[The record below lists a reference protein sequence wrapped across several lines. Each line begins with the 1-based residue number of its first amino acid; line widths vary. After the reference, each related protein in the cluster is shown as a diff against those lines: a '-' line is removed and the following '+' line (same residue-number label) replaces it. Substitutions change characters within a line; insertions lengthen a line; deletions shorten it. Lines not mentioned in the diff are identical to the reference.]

1 MRTLTLTRTPLRVS
15 LFGGGTDLPD
25 YYRQHGGKVLSL
37 TIDKFVY
44 VTVRA
49 RWDGAVSLSWT
60 GTLADGAEQVSDP
73 IVRAALQVTGI
84 TGGCDIASMSDVPP
98 GGSGL
103 GSSSAFTVG
112 LLHALLTATGRDASP
127 PVLAELACRV
137 EIELLGAPIGK
148 QDQYAVA
155 VGGCNE
161 YAFHPDE
168 RVSVSAVPLPGAG
181 LADLARHA
189 LVFATGRTR
198 RTNDVLCDQ
207 KARIPHTAHH
217 LHAIKQIVGPG
228 RDRLLGGDIAGVG
241 ALLHDGWQRKKQL
254 SARINDNQLDDW
266 YDRALRAGAYGGKLL
281 GAGGGG
287 YFLFLAPPGAHPRV
301 AAALP
306 ELRRMPVDFVP
317 TGSHVV
323 ATLP

>member
-1 MRTLTLTRTPLRVS
+1 VRTLTLTRTPLRVS

-25 YYRQHGGKVLSL
+25 YYRAHGGRVLSL
-37 TIDKFVY
+37 TIDKYVY

-49 RWDGAVSLSWT
+49 RWDGAIGLSWT
-60 GTLADGAEQVSDP
+60 DTLAGGADEVAHP
-73 IVRAALQVTGI
+73 IVRAALQVTGV
-84 TGGCDIASMSDVPP
+84 TGGCDIASMSDVPA

-112 LLHALLTATGRDASP
+112 LLHALYAATGRDADAAT
-127 PVLAELACRV
+127 LAELACQV
-137 EIELLGAPIGK
+137 EIELLGSPIGK

-161 YAFHPDE
+161 YAFHPDD
-168 RVSVSAVPLPGAG
+168 RVSVTEVPLPDAG

-198 RTNDVLCDQ
+198 STNHVLRDQ
-207 KARIPHTAHH
+207 RARIPATVHH
-217 LHAIKQIVGPG
+217 LHAIKEIVAAG
-228 RDRLLGGDIAGVG
+228 RDRLLGGDLPGVG
-241 ALLHDGWQRKKQL
+241 ALLHDGWQRKQRL
-254 SARINDNQLDDW
+254 SARINDDELDDW
-266 YDRALRAGAYGGKLL
+266 YGRALRAGAYGGKLL

-287 YFLFLAPPGAHPRV
+287 YFLFLAPPDAHPRV

-306 ELRRMPVDFVP
+306 ELRRMPVGFVP

-323 ATLP
+323 ASLP